1 MPSFGARHGDVLQA
15 GTPSPGHP
23 RAAQRMLLS
32 CPCGPNAQ
40 LPVRMTVATSSAP
53 TQAPALSILALPEG
67 AGGLQGKAG
76 C

>member
-1 MPSFGARHGDVLQA
+1 MPSFGARHGDDFQP

-23 RAAQRMLLS
+23 KAAQRMLLS
-32 CPCGPNAQ
+32 CPCGLHAQ
-40 LPVRMTVATSSAP
+40 LLLRVTVATSSAP
-53 TQAPALSILALPEG
+53 TWAPALSILLLPEA